1 MIGGQHKDHLVKQLH
16 DFRTGARDT
25 DMPGTMNEPIRI
37 MTDAE
42 IEACVRLPLWT
53 ITKSNNFNARVSAKR
68 PTPPVCIRRGR
79 NLR

>member
-37 MTDAE
+37 MTEAE
-42 IEACVRLPLWT
+42 IEA
-53 ITKSNNFNARVSAKR
+53 VSDYLS
-68 PTPPVCIRRGR
+68 G
-79 NLR
+79 L